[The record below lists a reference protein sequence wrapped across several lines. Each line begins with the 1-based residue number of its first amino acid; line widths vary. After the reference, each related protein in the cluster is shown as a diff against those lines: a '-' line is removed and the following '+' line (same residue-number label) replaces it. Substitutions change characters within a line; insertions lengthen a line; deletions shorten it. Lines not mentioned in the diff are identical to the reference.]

1 MSRSEFEFN
10 DAQEIAALIS
20 IEGERVPLDRP
31 VVTNSELTPGV
42 EFWLVKTEEQMRMS
56 LATIMHKSL
65 QVRTITPNKGPY
77 IQHCVE
83 KFKCQYTWC
92 SLSRWSCATV

>member
-1 MSRSEFEFN
+1 MCLSCSEFEFN
-10 DAQEIAALIS
+10 GAQEIAALIS
-20 IEGERVPLDRP
+20 VEGERVPLDRP

-65 QVRTITPNKGPY
+65 QVRIITSYECRSFRLAWGTLMPV
-77 IQHCVE
+77 HLVR
-83 KFKCQYTWC
+83 
-92 SLSRWSCATV
+92 S